1 MNLINFKRGEQFLI
15 LEKRVENY
23 LEKYIQKKTG
33 KSIKNRRCGKLD
45 FFKKICY
52 LNWGNSLEN

>member
-23 LEKYIQKKTG
+23 LEKHIQKKIG
-33 KSIKNRRCGKLD
+33 KSIKNRRCRKLD
-45 FFKKICY
+45 FF
-52 LNWGNSLEN
+52 